1 RDLARSPPS
10 VPPSLLRDVLMT
22 FCMFNFDLGYV
33 RGMSEVLTPLVSV
46 SPEEV
51 EAFWAFCSLMEMV
64 GENFGPGL
72 KRKLGEV
79 GALVRVLN
87 PGLSPLLEA
96 RGPRRCCSQWLQ
108 FRFQRQLGLEG
119 TRRLWE

>member
-1 RDLARSPPS
+1 MKLQWRSLSPGQLRRNKILRGYQEQLERDLARSPPS

-72 KRKLGEV
+72 KRKLGEL
-79 GALVRVLN
+79 GALVRVVN
-87 PGLSPLLEA
+87 PGLSPLL
-96 RGPRRCCSQWLQ
+96 
-108 FRFQRQLGLEG
+108 
-119 TRRLWE
+119 